1 MDVMDLFHLQNR
13 TAIVTGGGKGLGEQ
27 MANALAEAG
36 ANVVICSRNL
46 EDCQKISEQLVKKG
60 VQSLA
65 ITCDI
70 TNQADIQAVIDQTVQ
85 HFGTIDILINNSG
98 TSWIAPTL
106 EITADQWDK
115 VMNVNLKGMFL
126 FSQAA
131 GKIMAQQGN
140 GKIINISSITGIKGT
155 NPAFL
160 DAIAYST
167 SKGAV
172 NALTKDLAIKLA
184 QHNIQV
190 NAIAPGFFPS
200 KKTKAF
206 DQTSHIILKRI
217 PAGRFGTDQDIKGAA
232 LFLSS
237 NASDYITGQVLV
249 IDGGLISGI

>member
-1 MDVMDLFHLQNR
+1 MDVMDLFHLQNK
-13 TAIVTGGGKGLGEQ
+13 TAIITGGGKGLGEH

-36 ANVVICSRNL
+36 ANIVICSRNL
-46 EDCQKISEQLVKKG
+46 EDCKNISEQLVNKG
-60 VQSLA
+60 VQSIALQ
-65 ITCDI
+65 CDI

-155 NPAFL
+155 HPAFL

-172 NALTKDLAIKLA
+172 NALTKDLAVKLA

-206 DQTSHIILKRI
+206 DQTSHIIMQRI
-217 PAGRFGTDQDIKGAA
+217 PAGRFGTDQDLKGAA
-232 LFLSS
+232 IFLSS
-237 NASDYITGQVLV
+237 KASDYITGQILV
-249 IDGGLISGI
+249 IDGGLISAI